1 MGRNWNGRGGG
12 VMKKDIRELIIDRL
26 EVDETIDDAK
36 ELYDRLNFD
45 SSMDRIIES
54 NIDTLHS
61 DLSEWAVDNKH
72 WIERTL
78 EDGVCARDAGYYERI
93 HAGQW
98 LSLKADVQAT
108 VSSVYRELNGVA
120 FNREVA

>member
-1 MGRNWNGRGGG
+1 
-12 VMKKDIRELIIDRL
+12 MKKDIRELIIDRL

-36 ELYDRLNFD
+36 ELYERLNFD

-72 WIERTL
+72 WIERAL
-78 EDGVCARDAGYYERI
+78 EDGVCTRDAGYYERI

-108 VSSVYRELNGVA
+108 VSSVYRELDGVA